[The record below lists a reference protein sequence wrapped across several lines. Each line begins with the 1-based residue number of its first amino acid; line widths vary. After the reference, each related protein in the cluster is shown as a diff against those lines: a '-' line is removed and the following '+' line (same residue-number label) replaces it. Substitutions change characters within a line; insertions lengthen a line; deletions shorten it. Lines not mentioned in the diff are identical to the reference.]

1 MRKLLI
7 GLMAAML
14 TLAALSPA
22 QAQVRSEVAMDRAQ
36 LQSDYQAI
44 VAVNLTL
51 TEDQA
56 KVFWPQYRQYRTEM
70 SKVGDRMV
78 ELVLGY
84 AKSIDTLTD
93 EQAAK
98 MLDDYLAIKRDE
110 LKVRTSWVPKFRKL
124 IPAKSVTRL
133 FQIENKLD
141 AMIMFDAAAEIP
153 LVEDAK

>member
-1 MRKLLI
+1 MRKFLAVLVASLL
-7 GLMAAML
+7 A
-14 TLAALSPA
+14 LAALTPA
-22 QAQVRSEVAMDRAQ
+22 HAQIRSDVAIDRAQ

-51 TEDQA
+51 SEDQA

-70 SKVGDRMV
+70 AKVGDRMV

-98 MLDDYLAIKRDE
+98 MLDDWFSIKRDE
-110 LKVRTSWVPKFRKL
+110 IKVRSAWAPKFRKL
-124 IPAKSVTRL
+124 IPTKSVTRL